1 MVSSNLHR
9 LLDLINME
17 IKTIASG
24 SKGNAYVISSGRSKL
39 LLECGINFDK
49 IRKALNFDLS
59 AVEACLISHEHGDH
73 VAGVKKMLRTS
84 SIKIYASEGTLSA
97 LNVPDSRQ
105 FILKEK
111 NAQNIGEWIILP
123 FQTEHD
129 AKEPLGFMIQRNNER
144 LLFITDSYFVRYKFK
159 NINYLMI
166 ECNYSAD
173 ILEENV
179 INKVIHPVQK
189 KRVLQSHFSLENVK
203 EFLKA
208 NDLSQLREIH
218 LLHISDSNGDPERFK
233 KEIQAMTGVP
243 VYV

>member
-1 MVSSNLHR
+1 MN
-9 LLDLINME
+9 

-24 SKGNAYVISSGRSKL
+24 SKGNAYVISSGRSRL
-39 LLECGINFDK
+39 LIECGINFDK

-59 AVEACLISHEHGDH
+59 TVEGCLISHEHGDH
-73 VAGVKKMLRTS
+73 SAGVKKMLRTS
-84 SIKIYASEGTLSA
+84 NIKIYASEGTLSA

-111 NAQNIGEWIILP
+111 QAQNVGDWTVLP
-123 FQTEHD
+123 FRTEHD
-129 AKEPLGFMIQRNNER
+129 AEEPLGFMIQQKNER
-144 LLFITDSYFVRYKFK
+144 LLFITDSYYVRYKFK

-179 INKVIHPVQK
+179 INKVVHPVQK

-203 EFLKA
+203 DFLKA

-218 LLHISDSNGDPERFK
+218 LLHISDKNGDKERFK
-233 KEIQAMTGVP
+233 KEIQAMTGIP

>member
-1 MVSSNLHR
+1 
-9 LLDLINME
+9 ME
-17 IKTIASG
+17 IRTIASG

-39 LLECGINFDK
+39 LIECGINFDI
-49 IRKALNFDLS
+49 IRKALDFDLS
-59 AVEACLISHEHGDH
+59 DVAGCLISHEHGDH
-73 VAGVKKMLRTS
+73 TAGVKKMLRTS
-84 SIKIYASEGTLSA
+84 NIKIYASEGTLSA
-97 LNVPDSRQ
+97 LNIPDSQQ

-111 NAQNIGEWIILP
+111 SVQNVGNWAVLP
-123 FQTEHD
+123 FRIEHD
-129 AKEPLGFMIQRNNER
+129 AKEPVGFMIQHKNER
-144 LLFITDSYFVRYKFK
+144 LLFITDSYYVRYRFN

-166 ECNYSAD
+166 ECNYSSD

-203 EFLKA
+203 DFLKA

-218 LLHISDSNGDPERFK
+218 LLHISDKNGDKERFK

>member
-1 MVSSNLHR
+1 MN
-9 LLDLINME
+9 

-24 SKGNAYVISSGRSKL
+24 SKGNAYVVSSGRSKL
-39 LLECGINFDK
+39 LIECGINFDL
-49 IRKALNFDLS
+49 IRKALDFDLS
-59 AVEACLISHEHGDH
+59 TVEGCLISHEHGDH
-73 VAGVKKMLRTS
+73 TAGVKKMLRTS
-84 SIKIYASEGTLSA
+84 NIKIYASEGTLST
-97 LNVPDSRQ
+97 LNVPENRQ

-111 NAQNIGEWIILP
+111 QAQNVGDWTVLP
-123 FQTEHD
+123 FRTEHD
-129 AKEPLGFMIQRNNER
+129 AEEPLGFMIQRKNER

-203 EFLKA
+203 DFLKA

-218 LLHISDSNGDPERFK
+218 LLHISDKNGDKERFK
-233 KEIQAMTGVP
+233 KEIQAITGIP

>member
-1 MVSSNLHR
+1 
-9 LLDLINME
+9 
-17 IKTIASG
+17 
-24 SKGNAYVISSGRSKL
+24 
-39 LLECGINFDK
+39 
-49 IRKALNFDLS
+49 
-59 AVEACLISHEHGDH
+59 
-73 VAGVKKMLRTS
+73 
-84 SIKIYASEGTLSA
+84 
-97 LNVPDSRQ
+97 
-105 FILKEK
+105 
-111 NAQNIGEWIILP
+111 

-129 AKEPLGFMIQRNNER
+129 AKEPLGFMIQRKNER

-203 EFLKA
+203 DFLKA
-208 NDLSQLREIH
+208 NDLSHLREIH
-218 LLHISDSNGDPERFK
+218 LLHISEKNGDPERFK
-233 KEIQAMTGVP
+233 NEIQAMIGIP

>member
-1 MVSSNLHR
+1 MN
-9 LLDLINME
+9 

-39 LLECGINFDK
+39 LIECGINFDL
-49 IRKALNFDLS
+49 IRKALDFDLS
-59 AVEACLISHEHGDH
+59 DVAGCLISHEHGDH
-73 VAGVKKMLRTS
+73 SAGVKKMLRTS
-84 SIKIYASEGTLSA
+84 NIKIYASEGTLSV
-97 LNVPDSRQ
+97 LKPLDSQ
-105 FILKEK
+105 QVVLKEK
-111 NAQNIGEWIILP
+111 VAQNIGEWIVLP
-123 FQTEHD
+123 FRTEHD
-129 AKEPLGFMIQRNNER
+129 AKEPLGFMIQHKNER
-144 LLFITDSYFVRYKFK
+144 LLFITDSYYVRYKFK

-203 EFLKA
+203 DFLKA
-208 NDLSQLREIH
+208 NDLSHLREIH
-218 LLHISDSNGDPERFK
+218 LLHISEKNGDKERFK

>member
-1 MVSSNLHR
+1 MK
-9 LLDLINME
+9 

-24 SKGNAYVISSGRSKL
+24 SKGNAYVISSGRSQL
-39 LLECGINFDK
+39 LIECGINFDK

-59 AVEACLISHEHGDH
+59 TVEGCLISHEHGDH

-84 SIKIYASEGTLSA
+84 NIKLYASEGTLSV
-97 LNVPDSRQ
+97 LKPLDSQ
-105 FILKEK
+105 QVVLKEK
-111 NAQNIGEWIILP
+111 VAQNIGEWIVLP
-123 FQTEHD
+123 FRTEHD
-129 AKEPLGFMIQRNNER
+129 AKEPLGFMIQHKNER
-144 LLFITDSYFVRYKFK
+144 LLFITDSYYVRYKFK

-203 EFLKA
+203 DFLKA
-208 NDLSQLREIH
+208 NDLSHLREIH
-218 LLHISDSNGDPERFK
+218 LLHISEKNGDPERFK
-233 KEIQAMTGVP
+233 NEIQAMTGIP
-243 VYV
+243 VYA

>member
-1 MVSSNLHR
+1 MK
-9 LLDLINME
+9 

-24 SKGNAYVISSGRSKL
+24 SKGNAYVISSGRSQL
-39 LLECGINFDK
+39 LIECGINFDK

-59 AVEACLISHEHGDH
+59 TVEGCLISHEHGDH

-84 SIKIYASEGTLSA
+84 NIKLYASEGTLSV
-97 LNVPDSRQ
+97 LKPLDSQ
-105 FILKEK
+105 QVVLKEK
-111 NAQNIGEWIILP
+111 VAQNIGEWIVLP
-123 FQTEHD
+123 FRTEHD
-129 AKEPLGFMIQRNNER
+129 AKEPLGFMIQRKNER

-203 EFLKA
+203 DFLKA
-208 NDLSQLREIH
+208 NDLSHLREIH
-218 LLHISDSNGDPERFK
+218 LLHISEKNGDPERFK
-233 KEIQAMTGVP
+233 NEIQAMTGIP
-243 VYV
+243 VYA

>member
-1 MVSSNLHR
+1 MK
-9 LLDLINME
+9 

-24 SKGNAYVISSGRSKL
+24 SKGNAYVISSGRSQL
-39 LLECGINFDK
+39 LIECGINFDK

-59 AVEACLISHEHGDH
+59 TVEGCLISHEHGDH

-84 SIKIYASEGTLSA
+84 SIKLYASEGTLSV
-97 LNVPDSRQ
+97 LKPLDSQ
-105 FILKEK
+105 QVVLKEK
-111 NAQNIGEWIILP
+111 VAQNIGEWIVLP
-123 FQTEHD
+123 FRTEHD
-129 AKEPLGFMIQRNNER
+129 AKEPLGFMIQRKNER

-203 EFLKA
+203 DFLKA
-208 NDLSQLREIH
+208 NDLSHLREIH
-218 LLHISDSNGDPERFK
+218 LLHISEKNGDPERFK
-233 KEIQAMTGVP
+233 NEIQAMTGIP
-243 VYV
+243 VYA

>member
-1 MVSSNLHR
+1 
-9 LLDLINME
+9 ME
-17 IKTIASG
+17 IRTIASG

-39 LLECGINFDK
+39 LIECGINFDV

-59 AVEACLISHEHGDH
+59 DVSGCLVSHEHGDH
-73 VAGVKKMLRTS
+73 TAGVKKMLRTS
-84 SIKIYASEGTLSA
+84 NIKIYASEGTLSA

-111 NAQNIGEWIILP
+111 SAQDIGDWTVLP
-123 FQTEHD
+123 FRTEHD
-129 AKEPLGFMIQRNNER
+129 AKEPLGFMIQRKNEK
-144 LLFITDSYFVRYKFK
+144 LLFITDSYYVRYKFN

-166 ECNYSAD
+166 ECNYSSD

-203 EFLKA
+203 DFLKA

-218 LLHISDSNGDPERFK
+218 LLHISEKNGDKERFK
-233 KEIQAMTGVP
+233 KEIQAMTGIP
-243 VYV
+243 VYA

>member
-1 MVSSNLHR
+1 MK
-9 LLDLINME
+9 

-24 SKGNAYVISSGRSKL
+24 SKGNAYVISSGRSQL
-39 LLECGINFDK
+39 LIECGINFDK

-59 AVEACLISHEHGDH
+59 TVEGCLISHEHGDH

-84 SIKIYASEGTLSA
+84 NIKLCASEGTLSV
-97 LNVPDSRQ
+97 LKPLDSQ
-105 FILKEK
+105 QVVLKEK
-111 NAQNIGEWIILP
+111 VAQNIGEWIVLP
-123 FQTEHD
+123 FRTEHD
-129 AKEPLGFMIQRNNER
+129 AKEPLGFMIQRKNER

-203 EFLKA
+203 DFLKA
-208 NDLSQLREIH
+208 NDLSHLREIH
-218 LLHISDSNGDPERFK
+218 LLHISEKNGDPERFK
-233 KEIQAMTGVP
+233 NEIQAMTGIP
-243 VYV
+243 VYA

>member
-1 MVSSNLHR
+1 MN
-9 LLDLINME
+9 

-39 LLECGINFDK
+39 LIECGINFDL
-49 IRKALNFDLS
+49 IRKALDFDLS
-59 AVEACLISHEHGDH
+59 DVAGCLISHEHGDH
-73 VAGVKKMLRTS
+73 SAGVKKMLRTS
-84 SIKIYASEGTLSA
+84 NIKIYASEGTLSV
-97 LNVPDSRQ
+97 LKPLDSQ
-105 FILKEK
+105 QVVLKEK
-111 NAQNIGEWIILP
+111 VAQNIGEWIVLP
-123 FQTEHD
+123 FRTEHD
-129 AKEPLGFMIQRNNER
+129 AKEPLGFMIQHKNER
-144 LLFITDSYFVRYKFK
+144 LLFITDSYYVRYKFK

-203 EFLKA
+203 DFLKA
-208 NDLSQLREIH
+208 NDLSHLREIH
-218 LLHISDSNGDPERFK
+218 LLHISEKNGDPERFK
-233 KEIQAMTGVP
+233 NEIQAIIGIP

>member
-1 MVSSNLHR
+1 MN
-9 LLDLINME
+9 

-24 SKGNAYVISSGRSKL
+24 SKGNAYVISSGRSRL
-39 LLECGINFDK
+39 LIECGINFDK

-59 AVEACLISHEHGDH
+59 TVEGCLISHEHGDH
-73 VAGVKKMLRTS
+73 SAGVKKMLRTS
-84 SIKIYASEGTLSA
+84 NIKIYASEGTLSA
-97 LNVPDSRQ
+97 LNVPDNRQ

-111 NAQNIGEWIILP
+111 QAQNVGDWTVLP
-123 FQTEHD
+123 FRTEHD
-129 AKEPLGFMIQRNNER
+129 AEEPLGFMIQQKNER
-144 LLFITDSYFVRYKFK
+144 LLFITDSYYVRYKFK

-179 INKVIHPVQK
+179 INKVVHPVQK

-203 EFLKA
+203 DFLKA

-218 LLHISDSNGDPERFK
+218 LLHISDKNGDKERFK
-233 KEIQAMTGVP
+233 KEIQAITGIP
-243 VYV
+243 VYA

>member
-1 MVSSNLHR
+1 MN
-9 LLDLINME
+9 

-39 LLECGINFDK
+39 LIECGLNFDL
-49 IRKALNFDLS
+49 IRKALDFDLS
-59 AVEACLISHEHGDH
+59 DVAGCLISHEHGDH
-73 VAGVKKMLRTS
+73 SAGVKKMLRTS
-84 SIKIYASEGTLSA
+84 NIKIYASEGTLSA
-97 LNVPDSRQ
+97 LNVPANRQ

-111 NAQNIGEWIILP
+111 QAQNVGDWTVLP
-123 FQTEHD
+123 FRTEHD
-129 AKEPLGFMIQRNNER
+129 AKEPLGFMIQRKNER

-179 INKVIHPVQK
+179 IKKVIHPVQK

-203 EFLKA
+203 DFLEA

-218 LLHISDSNGDPERFK
+218 LLHISEKNGDKERFK
-233 KEIQAMTGVP
+233 KEIQAITGIP

>member
-1 MVSSNLHR
+1 MMSSHLHR
-9 LLDLINME
+9 QLDLINME

-39 LLECGINFDK
+39 LLECGINFD
-49 IRKALNFDLS
+49 IVRKALNFDLS
-59 AVEACLISHEHGDH
+59 DINGCLISHEHGDH

-84 SIKIYASEGTLSA
+84 NIKIYASAGTLSE
-97 LNVPDSRQ
+97 LKTLDSQ
-105 FILKEK
+105 QVILKEK
-111 NAQNIGEWIILP
+111 VAQNIREWIVLP
-123 FQTEHD
+123 FRTEHD
-129 AKEPLGFMIQRNNER
+129 AKEPLGFMIQHNNER

-179 INKVIHPVQK
+179 INKVTHPVQK

>member
-1 MVSSNLHR
+1 
-9 LLDLINME
+9 ME
-17 IKTIASG
+17 IQTIASG

-39 LLECGINFDK
+39 LVECGINFDV

-59 AVEACLISHEHGDH
+59 DVSGCLISHEHGDH
-73 VAGVKKMLRTS
+73 TAGVKKMLRTS
-84 SIKIYASEGTLSA
+84 NIKIYASEGTLSA
-97 LNVPDSRQ
+97 LNVPDRRQ

-111 NAQNIGEWIILP
+111 SAQNVGDWTVLP
-123 FQTEHD
+123 FRTEHD
-129 AKEPLGFMIQRNNER
+129 AKEPLGFMIQRKNER
-144 LLFITDSYFVRYKFK
+144 LLFITDSYYVRYKFN

-166 ECNYSAD
+166 ECNYSSD

-203 EFLKA
+203 DFLKA
-208 NDLSQLREIH
+208 NDLSHLREIH
-218 LLHISDSNGDPERFK
+218 LLHISEKNGDKERFK

>member
-1 MVSSNLHR
+1 MN
-9 LLDLINME
+9 

-24 SKGNAYVISSGRSKL
+24 SKGNAYVISSGRSQL
-39 LLECGINFDK
+39 LIECGINFDK

-59 AVEACLISHEHGDH
+59 TVEGCLISHEHGDH

-84 SIKIYASEGTLSA
+84 NIKLYTSEGTLSV
-97 LNVPDSRQ
+97 LKPLDSQ
-105 FILKEK
+105 QVVLKEK
-111 NAQNIGEWIILP
+111 VAQNIGEWIVLP
-123 FQTEHD
+123 FRTEHD
-129 AKEPLGFMIQRNNER
+129 AKEPLGFMIQHKNER
-144 LLFITDSYFVRYKFK
+144 LLFITDSYYVRYKFK

-203 EFLKA
+203 DFLKA
-208 NDLSQLREIH
+208 NDLSHLREIH
-218 LLHISDSNGDPERFK
+218 LLHISEKNGDPERFK
-233 KEIQAMTGVP
+233 NEIQAMTGIP
-243 VYV
+243 VYA

>member
-1 MVSSNLHR
+1 MN
-9 LLDLINME
+9 

-24 SKGNAYVISSGRSKL
+24 SKGNAYVISSGRSRL
-39 LLECGINFDK
+39 LIECGINFDK

-59 AVEACLISHEHGDH
+59 TVEGCLISHEHGDH

-84 SIKIYASEGTLSA
+84 NIKLYASEGTLSV
-97 LNVPDSRQ
+97 LKPLDSQ
-105 FILKEK
+105 QVVLKEK
-111 NAQNIGEWIILP
+111 VAQNIGEWIVLP
-123 FQTEHD
+123 FRTEHD
-129 AKEPLGFMIQRNNER
+129 AKEPLGFMIQHKNER
-144 LLFITDSYFVRYKFK
+144 LLFITDSYYVRYKFK

-203 EFLKA
+203 DFLKA
-208 NDLSQLREIH
+208 NDLSHLREIH
-218 LLHISDSNGDPERFK
+218 LLHISEKNGDPERFK
-233 KEIQAMTGVP
+233 NEIQAMTGIP
-243 VYV
+243 VYA

>member
-1 MVSSNLHR
+1 
-9 LLDLINME
+9 ME
-17 IKTIASG
+17 IRTIASG

-39 LLECGINFDK
+39 LIECGINFDV

-59 AVEACLISHEHGDH
+59 DVSGCLVSHEHGDH
-73 VAGVKKMLRTS
+73 TAGVKKMLRTS
-84 SIKIYASEGTLSA
+84 NIKIYASEGTLSA

-111 NAQNIGEWIILP
+111 SAQDIGDWTVLP
-123 FQTEHD
+123 FRTEHD
-129 AKEPLGFMIQRNNER
+129 AKEPLGFMIQRKNEK
-144 LLFITDSYFVRYKFK
+144 LLFITDSYYVRYKFN

-166 ECNYSAD
+166 ECNYSSD

-203 EFLKA
+203 DFLKA

-218 LLHISDSNGDPERFK
+218 LLHISEKNGDKERFK
-233 KEIQAMTGVP
+233 KEIQAITGIP

>member
-1 MVSSNLHR
+1 MN
-9 LLDLINME
+9 

-24 SKGNAYVISSGRSKL
+24 SKGNAYVVSSERSKL
-39 LLECGINFDK
+39 LIECGINFDL
-49 IRKALNFDLS
+49 IRKAIDFDLS
-59 AVEACLISHEHGDH
+59 TVEGCLISHEHGDH
-73 VAGVKKMLRTS
+73 TAGVKKMLRTS
-84 SIKIYASEGTLSA
+84 NIKIYASEGTLSA
-97 LNVPDSRQ
+97 LNIPDNRQ

-111 NAQNIGEWIILP
+111 QAQNVGDWTVLP
-123 FQTEHD
+123 FRTEHD
-129 AKEPLGFMIQRNNER
+129 AKEPLGFMIQRKNER

-179 INKVIHPVQK
+179 INKVVHPVQK
-189 KRVLQSHFSLENVK
+189 KRVLQSHFGLENVK
-203 EFLKA
+203 DFLKA

-218 LLHISDSNGDPERFK
+218 LLHISEKNGDKERFK
-233 KEIQAMTGVP
+233 KEIQAITGIP

>member
-1 MVSSNLHR
+1 MK
-9 LLDLINME
+9 

-24 SKGNAYVISSGRSKL
+24 SKGNAYVISSGRSQL
-39 LLECGINFDK
+39 LIECGINFDK

-59 AVEACLISHEHGDH
+59 TVEGCLISHEHGDH

-84 SIKIYASEGTLSA
+84 NIKLYASEGTLSV
-97 LNVPDSRQ
+97 LKQLDSQ
-105 FILKEK
+105 QVVLKEK
-111 NAQNIGEWIILP
+111 VAQNIGEWIVLP
-123 FQTEHD
+123 FRTEHD
-129 AKEPLGFMIQRNNER
+129 AKEPLGFMIQHKNER
-144 LLFITDSYFVRYKFK
+144 LLFITDSYYVRYKFK

-203 EFLKA
+203 DFLKA
-208 NDLSQLREIH
+208 NDLSHLREIH
-218 LLHISDSNGDPERFK
+218 LLHISEKNGDPERFK
-233 KEIQAMTGVP
+233 NEIQAIIGIP

>member
-1 MVSSNLHR
+1 
-9 LLDLINME
+9 ME

-24 SKGNAYVISSGRSKL
+24 STGNAYVISSGRSQL
-39 LLECGINFDK
+39 LIECGINFDK

-59 AVEACLISHEHGDH
+59 DVNGCLISHEHGDH

-84 SIKIYASEGTLSA
+84 NIEIYASAGTLSA

-111 NAQNIGEWIILP
+111 SVQNIGEWIILP

-129 AKEPLGFMIQRNNER
+129 AKEPLGFMIQHNNER
-144 LLFITDSYFVRYKFK
+144 LLFITDSYFVRYKFN
-159 NINYLMI
+159 NIHYLMI

-203 EFLKA
+203 EFLRA

-233 KEIQAMTGVP
+233 NEIQALTGVP
-243 VYV
+243 VYVLE

>member
-1 MVSSNLHR
+1 MN
-9 LLDLINME
+9 

-39 LLECGINFDK
+39 LIECGINFDV
-49 IRKALNFDLS
+49 IRKALDFDLS
-59 AVEACLISHEHGDH
+59 DVTGCLISHEHGDH
-73 VAGVKKMLRTS
+73 TAGVKKMLRTS
-84 SIKIYASEGTLSA
+84 NIKIYASEGTLFT
-97 LNVPDSRQ
+97 LNVPDNRQ

-111 NAQNIGEWIILP
+111 QAQNVGDWTVLP
-123 FQTEHD
+123 FRTEHD
-129 AKEPLGFMIQRNNER
+129 AEEPLGFMIQYQNER

-203 EFLKA
+203 DFLKA

-218 LLHISDSNGDPERFK
+218 LLHISDKNGDKERFK
-233 KEIQAMTGVP
+233 KEIQAITGIP
-243 VYV
+243 VYA

>member
-1 MVSSNLHR
+1 
-9 LLDLINME
+9 ME
-17 IKTIASG
+17 IMTIASG

-39 LLECGINFDK
+39 LIECGINFDL
-49 IRKALNFDLS
+49 IRKALDFDLS
-59 AVEACLISHEHGDH
+59 DVAGCLISHEHGDH
-73 VAGVKKMLRTS
+73 SAGVKKMLRTS
-84 SIKIYASEGTLSA
+84 NIKIYASEGTISA
-97 LNVPDSRQ
+97 LNIPDCRQ

-111 NAQNIGEWIILP
+111 NAQNVGEWIVLP
-123 FQTEHD
+123 FRTEHD
-129 AKEPLGFMIQRNNER
+129 AKEPLGFMIQHKNER
-144 LLFITDSYFVRYKFK
+144 LLFITDSYYVRYKFK

-203 EFLKA
+203 DFLKA

-218 LLHISDSNGDPERFK
+218 LLHISEKNGDKERFK

>member
-1 MVSSNLHR
+1 MQ
-9 LLDLINME
+9 IM
-17 IKTIASG
+17 TIASG

-39 LLECGINFDK
+39 LVECGINFDV

-59 AVEACLISHEHGDH
+59 DVSGCLISHEHGDH
-73 VAGVKKMLRTS
+73 TAGVKKMLRTS
-84 SIKIYASEGTLSA
+84 NIKIYASEGTLSA
-97 LNVPDSRQ
+97 LNVPDRRQ

-111 NAQNIGEWIILP
+111 SAQNVGDWTVLP
-123 FQTEHD
+123 FRTEHD
-129 AKEPLGFMIQRNNER
+129 AKEPLGFMIQRKNER
-144 LLFITDSYFVRYKFK
+144 LLFITDSYYVRYKFN

-166 ECNYSAD
+166 ECNYSSD

-203 EFLKA
+203 DFLKA

-218 LLHISDSNGDPERFK
+218 LLHISEKNGDKERFK